1 MNQGHIAESGATPQ
15 MSTKKGLAIFGVD
28 GHKAVKSE
36 MTQLHD
42 QDVMRIVTST
52 ELLPSQKCEAL
63 AYLIFLERK
72 HCGKIKGRGCADERK
87 QYNKISKHESTSP
100 TVSTE
105 SIFLSAVIDAHDQCV
120 VKVVDV
126 PGAFMHADMDDLV
139 HVCFTGDMVDKLL

>member
-1 MNQGHIAESGATPQ
+1 

-87 QYNKISKHESTSP
+87 QCNKISKHESTSP

-105 SIFLSAVIDAHDQCV
+105 SIFLSAVM
-120 VKVVDV
+120 
-126 PGAFMHADMDDLV
+126 MHMINVWSKWWMCLV
-139 HVCFTGDMVDKLL
+139 HLCTLTWMTWCMYVSLETWWINYCRSTQEYMAHV